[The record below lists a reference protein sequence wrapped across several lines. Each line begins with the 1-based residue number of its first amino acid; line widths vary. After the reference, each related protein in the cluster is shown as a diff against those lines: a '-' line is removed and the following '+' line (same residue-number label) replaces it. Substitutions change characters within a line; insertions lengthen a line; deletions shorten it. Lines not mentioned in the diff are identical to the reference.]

1 MSTTPDLNAVK
12 ARIKEIENQIAALDD
27 ELEGLQI
34 AEEVLEKLAASS
46 TGEATK
52 PLAPTLTVEEL
63 VLGSLKHSKLAWLT
77 VTELR
82 KVIQD
87 FSGRDVPMSTLSPQ
101 VSSMTKKNQVVRQGA
116 HVALPSR
123 AEKEKYEDRPF

>member
-82 KVIQD
+82 K
-87 FSGRDVPMSTLSPQ
+87 GC
-101 VSSMTKKNQVVRQGA
+101 
-116 HVALPSR
+116 
-123 AEKEKYEDRPF
+123 AEFTGVEEP